1 MRKRWYHAVLAVAAM
16 AVLALAGTAASAG
29 PSTESGRPGDL
40 AAFDAILRAQA
51 DAWFAEDGAG
61 FAATFW
67 PDGDMVTF
75 NGDHLNGREEIA
87 VRMQYYFD
95 NYMDPTHIEV
105 LSTDITF
112 ARPDLAVIVRSTCLL
127 VGEND
132 PCREGS
138 LSTNTNVMLKRHGRW
153 MQQSFQNT
161 RQTPLG

>member
-1 MRKRWYHAVLAVAAM
+1 MRKRWYQAVLATVAM

-29 PSTESGRPGDL
+29 PSTPDDRP
-40 AAFDAILRAQA
+40 AETFDAILRAQA
-51 DAWFAEDGAG
+51 DAWFAEDGAA

-75 NGDHLNGREEIA
+75 NGDHLNGRADIA

-95 NYMDPTHIEV
+95 NYMDPTHIKT
-105 LSTDITF
+105 LSQDVTF
-112 ARPDLAVIVRSTCLL
+112 ARPDLAVIVRTSCLL
-127 VGEND
+127 VTESS
-132 PCREGS
+132 PCRDGS

-161 RQTPLG
+161 RQMPLG